1 MLIDLDPACGGSV
14 HADVRSDRAVV
25 TWNQVAHIERGSADG
40 CDSDT
45 PSNTFQAVVH
55 ADGTIEYVYGQLD
68 TEFLSQTGGNREAV
82 IGIAQ
87 GNTEESVEEV
97 DLSGD
102 LPLKREI
109 GAIFEEFRPPPPE
122 SPKADLA
129 SPTHFHVNPR
139 ALSAGVSSLAKQYEE
154 EILALTF
161 DDQRYPATPL
171 ARKQCG
177 VYQESL
183 QDPVYVRLLTSVGYR
198 FDSDQPGAD
207 SNDDSRPF
215 GERVSQLLRG
225 GVGEKFRYF
234 GFESSWVAGILT
246 GLDVSWLEECDT
258 SSGVRRYRSSG
269 ADSDDFYTI
278 VRRSLVKDK
287 KQRHKVVKLDAAGE
301 GREIYTAPGVMLMA
315 LPLPWDDTRW
325 MISSEGWP
333 GPEEGKPADPRWQS
347 VYIVDVNNP
356 DAYEEVEYPISQ
368 YPEAPEEGL
377 YGVSAALSS
386 DSQDLFN
393 TLYGFIDEGGGLWA
407 VDLTDRDFYTNPDRF
422 ARIVDWDHLLSWV
435 VLEEQTDGPSPSKVI
450 FATGKE
456 VRDDFAMTANLL
468 RINDAGVD
476 STVVSK
482 KKLLQMVGWN
492 PVPFAWQ
499 QLPDHRFRVAVETHF
514 NYESSLLP
522 RAKGVYIIPVDA
534 GAED

>member
-1 MLIDLDPACGGSV
+1 M
-14 HADVRSDRAVV
+14 
-25 TWNQVAHIERGSADG
+25 
-40 CDSDT
+40 
-45 PSNTFQAVVH
+45 
-55 ADGTIEYVYGQLD
+55 
-68 TEFLSQTGGNREAV
+68 
-82 IGIAQ
+82 
-87 GNTEESVEEV
+87 
-97 DLSGD
+97 
-102 LPLKREI
+102 
-109 GAIFEEFRPPPPE
+109 
-122 SPKADLA
+122 
-129 SPTHFHVNPR
+129 
-139 ALSAGVSSLAKQYEE
+139 
-154 EILALTF
+154 
-161 DDQRYPATPL
+161 
-171 ARKQCG
+171 
-177 VYQESL
+177 
-183 QDPVYVRLLTSVGYR
+183 
-198 FDSDQPGAD
+198 
-207 SNDDSRPF
+207 
-215 GERVSQLLRG
+215 
-225 GVGEKFRYF
+225 
-234 GFESSWVAGILT
+234 
-246 GLDVSWLEECDT
+246 DVSWLEECDT
-258 SSGVRRYRSSG
+258 SSSVRRYRSSG
-269 ADSDDFYTI
+269 AESDEFYTI
-278 VRRSLVKDK
+278 VRRSLVPDK
-287 KQRHKVVKLDAAGE
+287 KQRHKILELDAAGE

-356 DAYEEVEYPISQ
+356 DEYEEVEYPISQ

-407 VDLTDRDFYTNPDRF
+407 VDLTDREFHTNPDRF

-435 VLEEQTDGPSPSKVI
+435 VLEEQTEGPAPSKVM

-468 RINDAGVD
+468 RINDAGID

-482 KKLLQMVGWN
+482 KRLLQMVGWN

-522 RAKGVYIIPVDA
+522 RAKGVYIIQVDA
-534 GAED
+534 GADE